1 MNWSND
7 SRTALYIFIRRLH
20 CKKLKTSNDK
30 YQQEVETL
38 NKQIKEDKEE
48 YQDEIKDIKQ
58 RFWLKECE
66 ITSKL
71 EEKGDLIYRLNHN
84 VKNYLAELGRYINAY
99 LHTHLH
105 TYAHIFI

>member
-1 MNWSND
+1 MDWSND
-7 SRTALYIFIRRLH
+7 SRTVLYIFIHRLY
-20 CKKLKTSNDK
+20 CNKLKTSNEK

-48 YQDEIKDIKQ
+48 YQAETKDIKQ

-71 EEKGDLIYRLNHN
+71 EEKGDIIHRLNYDA
-84 VKNYLAELGRYINAY
+84 KNYLAELGR
-99 LHTHLH
+99 
-105 TYAHIFI
+105 